1 MNERVEILGGN
12 VTLHPVSSSENFIW
26 SFSDE

>member
-12 VTLHPVSSSENFIW
+12 VTLHPMCSSESLNW
-26 SFSDE
+26 SFYVE